1 MTSTD
6 RQKRLLEEFELART
20 AVREFIT
27 SRSERER
34 TALSSDQ
41 LEQWSA
47 GELLTAIGFWMD
59 YMVER
64 MEYFRR
70 GETPPAHVEFG
81 AVQASAL
88 TGQADWTWE
97 QRVSAFE
104 HANAALMDEVHLFDD
119 EHLAAH
125 NAYGDDPGD
134 ELWGEVEANGCIWPL
149 QELDKYYERAGEPDR
164 AARVRAVLLS
174 VTGEPDRVVC
184 ELTLP
189 DTLVTMSA
197 EAAPPLIIDVRGK
210 ADYARGHLPGAI
222 HIPLAD
228 LPRKLKRLPT
238 DRPIIT
244 YCNMHHPG
252 QSRGERAAALLTE
265 QGLHASA
272 LAGGFTA
279 WEASQRPIE
288 TSK

>member
-1 MTSTD
+1 MTSTE
-6 RQKRLLEEFELART
+6 RQKTLLEEFEQART
-20 AVREFIT
+20 AIREFIT

-34 TALSSDQ
+34 TMPSTGMVD
-41 LEQWSA
+41 QWSA
-47 GELLTAIGFWMD
+47 SELLTAIGFWMD

-70 GETPPAHVEFG
+70 GETPPAHVDFG
-81 AVQASAL
+81 AVQARAL
-88 TGQADWTWE
+88 TEQAHWTWE

-104 HANAALMDEVHLFDD
+104 RANAALMDEVSLFDD

-125 NAYGDDPGD
+125 NAYVDNPGD
-134 ELWGEVEANGCIWPL
+134 ALSGEVEANGFIWPL

-164 AARVRAVLLS
+164 SARVRALLLS
-174 VTGEPDRVVC
+174 ATGEPDRVVC
-184 ELTLP
+184 DLTPPERLAA
-189 DTLVTMSA
+189 MSA
-197 EAAPPLIIDVRGK
+197 EAAPMIIDVRGK
-210 ADYARGHLPGAI
+210 ADYARGHLPGAV

-252 QSRGERAAALLTE
+252 QSRGERAAALLAE
-265 QGLHASA
+265 QGLQASA

-288 TSK
+288 MSK

>member
-1 MTSTD
+1 
-6 RQKRLLEEFELART
+6 
-20 AVREFIT
+20 
-27 SRSERER
+27 
-34 TALSSDQ
+34 
-41 LEQWSA
+41 
-47 GELLTAIGFWMD
+47 MD

-70 GETPPAHVEFG
+70 GESPPSRVDFG

-88 TGQADWTWE
+88 AAQADWAWE

-104 HANAALMDEVHLFDD
+104 RANAALMEEVCLFDD
-119 EHLAAH
+119 DHLAAH

-134 ELWGEVEANGCIWPL
+134 ALSGEVEANGCIWPL
-149 QELDKYYERAGEPDR
+149 QELGKYYERAGEPDR
-164 AARVRAVLLS
+164 AAHVRAVLVS
-174 VTGEPDRVVC
+174 ATGEPDRVVC
-184 ELTLP
+184 ELIPPETLA
-189 DTLVTMSA
+189 TMSA
-197 EAAPPLIIDVRGK
+197 ETAPVIIDVRGK
-210 ADYARGHLPGAI
+210 ADYARGHLPGAV
-222 HIPLAD
+222 HIPLAE

-252 QSRGERAAALLTE
+252 QSRGERAAALLAE

-272 LAGGFTA
+272 LAGGFAA